1 MTSNQKQALDYINKY
16 WAEKGHSP
24 SYRDISSVTR
34 GGLGNAF
41 KIVNDLQQRGF
52 IHIDRGKARAIYPMN
67 IWYKLR
73 GQADGGNKTTRQT
86 KTEEP
91 PEETGA

>member
-52 IHIDRGKARAIYPMN
+52 IHIDRGK
-67 IWYKLR
+67 KLGPKSAWAGMKKKRR
-73 GQADGGNKTTRQT
+73 GQG
-86 KTEEP
+86 
-91 PEETGA
+91 